1 MGFSYLL
8 PRSKTLGNWL
18 ALLLFAH
25 FTARFSLFPFGNS
38 ISFIRNLFSR
48 IQPPSL
54 FLFGRFIWVVRQKL
68 VVRSFVLE
76 CASWLHL
83 HGMFVANMPLEY
95 FPIGTSFTGF
105 HFWEAGKRR

>member
-8 PRSKTLGNWL
+8 RRSKTLENWL
-18 ALLLFAH
+18 VLLLFAH
-25 FTARFSLFPFGNS
+25 FTARFLLYPFGNS
-38 ISFIRNLFSR
+38 ISFIRNLFFR

-54 FLFGRFIWVVRQKL
+54 FLFGPFTWVVRQKL

-83 HGMFVANMPLEY
+83 HGMSVVNMPRGY

-105 HFWEAGKRR
+105 HFWGAGKRR